1 MDDTTLNSGSF
12 IPRYARQASE
22 ISIRHSLSSISST
35 VSPFGLSEGSI
46 YSSSI
51 LVFASII
58 GVSFLYLPYSLYL
71 SGIYLGILY
80 IILSMLFNL
89 FSCYCLIS
97 VAEKTHRITYH
108 GIGTLLLGKRAGPVC
123 EMALVISCF
132 DKYLSYLFTLEYL
145 PISALHIA
153 GIENEFFAHR
163 LVWLISITC
172 LIIFPIAFLKN
183 ISSLRYFSLLTFLS
197 SIFVTL
203 GIFFEFLTMRHNL
216 PERIS
221 QALSYYPYKNA
232 DYAHSL
238 YPFSRTL
245 MSFCCQTNLL
255 AIYDEISYRT
265 PKKGLIVAGIG
276 LGSVHI
282 LCIILA
288 VSGLLLFLQEGI
300 QNQILLEDFNQGD
313 PVMVIVRYTVDL
325 YSRTDGDTGED
336 SYEATSL

>member
-1 MDDTTLNSGSF
+1 
-12 IPRYARQASE
+12 
-22 ISIRHSLSSISST
+22 
-35 VSPFGLSEGSI
+35 
-46 YSSSI
+46 
-51 LVFASII
+51 
-58 GVSFLYLPYSLYL
+58 
-71 SGIYLGILY
+71 
-80 IILSMLFNL
+80 
-89 FSCYCLIS
+89 
-97 VAEKTHRITYH
+97 
-108 GIGTLLLGKRAGPVC
+108 
-123 EMALVISCF
+123 
-132 DKYLSYLFTLEYL
+132 
-145 PISALHIA
+145 
-153 GIENEFFAHR
+153 
-163 LVWLISITC
+163 
-172 LIIFPIAFLKN
+172 
-183 ISSLRYFSLLTFLS
+183 
-197 SIFVTL
+197 
-203 GIFFEFLTMRHNL
+203 MRHNL

-325 YSRTDGDTGED
+325 YSRTDGATGED